1 MNTGL
6 MKNSR
11 KLEKNY
17 FKKMY
22 HKLYEINEKRPEVRS
37 CLAKLLTFEDKK
49 KSHNCSIIFKKKER
63 KKRIRQI
70 DLPACTC
77 ICLYMYI

>member
-49 KSHNCSIIFKKKER
+49 NPTTVLLSSKKKER

-70 DLPACTC
+70 DLPVLVYVYIC
-77 ICLYMYI
+77 IYK